1 MFEKKSF
8 SVGALHG
15 CTCRSL
21 VYSHHPHRICWQ
33 KKTALDVGAQDTP
46 AVSSVPWSR
55 IDKNKE
61 SIVFSHTDFKMLNPK
76 ICLEDIWRWMP
87 YSMSP
92 SLPVMQMGS
101 VWRRFPQ
108 LHILWSFFLLLKHQ
122 RWTLWEGLC
131 KQQVKPIAQE
141 GVGVVS
147 KTGLFSLESLLI
159 MTASQ
164 TNKIRSRRQL
174 LSCFS
179 ISLWKGL
186 ECVGGAL
193 RLEGTCNLKHSDTTY
208 IFIRAA
214 RFWMDLSNMSCSQA
228 IFIIL

>member
-46 AVSSVPWSR
+46 AASSVPWSCT
-55 IDKNKE
+55 DKNKE
-61 SIVFSHTDFKMLNPK
+61 SIVFSHIDFKMLNPK

-108 LHILWSFFLLLKHQ
+108 LHILWGFFLLLKHL

-164 TNKIRSRRQL
+164 TKSGPGDSSCPVSPSHCGKGWSVLVGLWGWRELAISNTVTPL
-174 LSCFS
+174 TFLSELPDSGWIWVICH
-179 ISLWKGL
+179 
-186 ECVGGAL
+186 AL
-193 RLEGTCNLKHSDTTY
+193 RPS
-208 IFIRAA
+208 
-214 RFWMDLSNMSCSQA
+214 S
-228 IFIIL
+228 

>member
-1 MFEKKSF
+1 
-8 SVGALHG
+8 
-15 CTCRSL
+15 
-21 VYSHHPHRICWQ
+21 
-33 KKTALDVGAQDTP
+33 
-46 AVSSVPWSR
+46 
-55 IDKNKE
+55 
-61 SIVFSHTDFKMLNPK
+61 
-76 ICLEDIWRWMP
+76 MP

-101 VWRRFPQ
+101 VWCRFPQ
-108 LHILWSFFLLLKHQ
+108 LHILWGFFLLLKHQ
-122 RWTLWEGLC
+122 RWTLRGAVQAAGKTHSSGRSRC
-131 KQQVKPIAQE
+131 GKQDWTIFT
-141 GVGVVS
+141 GVS
-147 KTGLFSLESLLI
+147 SDYDCFSD
-159 MTASQ
+159 
-164 TNKIRSRRQL
+164 KIRSRRQL

-214 RFWMDLSNMSCSQA
+214 RFWMDLSIMSCSQA